1 MRIVISLETTSLKK
15 SIINKLLKEGY
26 KVEEVEVLK
35 EHYRNEIA
43 LVRDKEKAAFKELN
57 LAKSIMNE
65 ILHDSEERKKEEE
78 IKKTQTQNSKNKQQ
92 QPIH

>member
-1 MRIVISLETTSLKK
+1 M
-15 SIINKLLKEGY
+15 
-26 KVEEVEVLK
+26 EEVEALK

-78 IKKTQTQNSKNKQQ
+78 TRKLRHRIVRANNSSQY
-92 QPIH
+92 IRLLFF

>member
-1 MRIVISLETTSLKK
+1 MKK

-78 IKKTQTQNSKNKQQ
+78 IKKTQTQNSKKKQQ
-92 QPIH
+92 QPIL